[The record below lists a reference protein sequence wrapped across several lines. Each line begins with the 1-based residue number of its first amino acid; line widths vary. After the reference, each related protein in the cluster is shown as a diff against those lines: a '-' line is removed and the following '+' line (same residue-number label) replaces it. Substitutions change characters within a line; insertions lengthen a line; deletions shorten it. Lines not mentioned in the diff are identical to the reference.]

1 MKKNK
6 NTKSP
11 VDWEVSA
18 KQMMGRN
25 SEETLK
31 HFKKT
36 MLDRLNQPK
45 LNHVERAQL
54 QKALNHFKH
63 IHLDEPEKEEEA
75 VKESKK
81 DTLEFKLQVSEK
93 HNQLLRSAIKRNI
106 DNDLNLYDVRR
117 LLMQKTCYYTGHA
130 FGRDENVRTI
140 DRIDPDK
147 PYTRTNVVA
156 CLAWVNELKSEWFE
170 DTRDNKK
177 PLNFKMVLDMMKKL
191 EKKGFEER
199 G

>member
-1 MKKNK
+1 MKKPK
-6 NTKSP
+6 
-11 VDWEVSA
+11 DWSVSA
-18 KQMMGRN
+18 QQMLGRN
-25 SEETLK
+25 SEDSLK
-31 HFKKT
+31 LFKQT

-54 QKALNHFKH
+54 QKALKYFKH
-63 IHLDEPEKEEEA
+63 IQLEEPEKEEES

-81 DTLEFKLQVSEK
+81 DTLEFKLEVSNK
-93 HNQLLRSAIKRNI
+93 HNQLLRSAISRNI

-117 LLMQKTCYYTGHA
+117 LLMQKTCYYTGHS
-130 FGRDENVRTI
+130 FGKDENARTI

-191 EKKGFEER
+191 EKKEFKGR

>member
-1 MKKNK
+1 MKNK
-6 NTKSP
+6 TKN
-11 VDWEVSA
+11 WEVIAQKSL
-18 KQMMGRN
+18 GRN
-25 SEETLK
+25 DSESLK

-63 IHLDEPEKEEEA
+63 IRLDEPEKEEEA

-93 HNQLLRSAIKRNI
+93 HNQLLRSAISRNI

-117 LLMQKTCYYTGHA
+117 LLMQKTCYYTGQA
-130 FGRDENVRTI
+130 FGKDENARTI

-156 CLAWVNELKSEWFE
+156 CLAWINERKGEWFE
-170 DTRDNKK
+170 DTRDGKK

-191 EKKGFEER
+191 EKKEFKGR